1 MSKLDAELDA
11 MVETGQW
18 CVGKKLVSAVRHDD
32 GIKYTFDDGSTQW
45 WALVLPESVHK
56 VALLVLSEEYHKLR
70 TNPKLC
76 TEQFNTRNDDGF
88 SMSATDWVMRAATKL
103 KSSDEWRIKAPIN
116 YPAWLEEYKG

>member
-1 MSKLDAELDA
+1 MSKLDAALDE

-45 WALVLPESVHK
+45 WALVLPASVHK
-56 VALLVLSEEYHKLR
+56 VALLEKALE
-70 TNPKLC
+70 LC
-76 TEQFNTRNDDGF
+76 STSRNNITRLVV
-88 SMSATDWVMRAATKL
+88 SPSDWIKHAGAAVAGPNAWQL
-103 KSSDEWRIKAPIN
+103 KEPIK

>member
-1 MSKLDAELDA
+1 MSKLDAALDE

-45 WALVLPESVHK
+45 LALILPESIHK
-56 VALLVLSEEYHKLR
+56 VALLEKALE
-70 TNPKLC
+70 LC
-76 TEQFNTRNDDGF
+76 SEQFNTRNDDGF

-116 YPAWLEEYKG
+116 YPAWLDEYKG